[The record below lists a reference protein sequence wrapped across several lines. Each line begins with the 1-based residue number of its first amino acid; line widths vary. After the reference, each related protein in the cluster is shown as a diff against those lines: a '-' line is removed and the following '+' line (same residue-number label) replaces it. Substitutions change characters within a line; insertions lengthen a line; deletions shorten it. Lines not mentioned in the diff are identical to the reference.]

1 VLFDL
6 LKVCHNK
13 NMKKKYKQ
21 GEKIYIQTPIEIKS
35 IDVNKNSLE
44 AIFSTESSDRHG
56 DVVVQDGWD
65 LKNFNKNPVILNSHN
80 YGDATEV
87 IGKAINP
94 RIENKKLVGEIIFAV
109 NENPKAKI
117 VFDLYAGGFLNAFS
131 VGFIPKKF
139 EQNKD
144 GTTNWN
150 KILEAELLE
159 VSAVSVPANA
169 LALAKEKGIE
179 IEKLLD
185 DKNDENKES
194 KNDTK
199 RNIDEA
205 SKDSEIQN
213 NDEQRTSRNND
224 SSESESYKKNESAKG
239 YTRIKTSEEIIPTKT
254 YLIKIKRGLN
264 EINTKEKEAFIKI
277 SKALYSLVNTKNTEI
292 NDKIKEKIKQRKI
305 NKVIRELIKLK

>member
-1 VLFDL
+1 
-6 LKVCHNK
+6 
-13 NMKKKYKQ
+13 MKKKYKQ